1 MKHKLPVKL
10 KDVAV
15 FLETQSLLAFGNGGQ
30 DLGGLEWGRGHQK
43 LILSFQN
50 PLQLGKKAYP
60 KKQKKNKV
68 RLQISFQN
76 N

>member
-30 DLGGLEWGRGHQK
+30 DLGGLEWGRGH
-43 LILSFQN
+43 
-50 PLQLGKKAYP
+50 
-60 KKQKKNKV
+60 
-68 RLQISFQN
+68 
-76 N
+76 